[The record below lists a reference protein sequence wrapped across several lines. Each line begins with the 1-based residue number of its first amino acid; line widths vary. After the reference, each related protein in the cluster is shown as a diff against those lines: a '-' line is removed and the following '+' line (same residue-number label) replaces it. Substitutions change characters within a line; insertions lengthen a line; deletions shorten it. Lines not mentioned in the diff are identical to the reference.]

1 MDKKPVTVTISN
13 AIFHGGFEDEHARG
27 SVKSSG
33 DLSITVDADT
43 LDAISEFLLSV
54 IREEEA
60 NHDN

>member
-1 MDKKPVTVTISN
+1 MDKKPVTITISN
-13 AIFHGGFEDEHARG
+13 AIFHGGFEDEYARG